1 MIDLSSQPKQFLK
14 MISRRNIRVKVMQ
27 TLYNLSTL
35 ESDIKP
41 GEPQKILQ
49 NHFDQTRQLLVHLT
63 YFLTEVGRYAET
75 DSHQR
80 AGKHLP
86 SFEDLHV
93 NTKLS
98 GNKILWRILED
109 SSFKEALAK
118 TKPQLLI
125 NKDLVR
131 KAYLRLAETPEYKA
145 YINKQSRDNKEEKE
159 MFEFILDK
167 ILLADENFTS
177 YIEENFSNWDDDGE
191 MVIQLL
197 VNLIQKPG
205 NADFKEMISG
215 EKKDFAINLLKTAHE
230 KSEHLQTL
238 IIPKLK
244 NWDPERIALLDMILM
259 KMGVAEFLYFETIPP
274 KVTINEYID
283 LAKEYS
289 TPQSGQF
296 VNGIL
301 DNIHKELVAEGKMQK
316 VDYKKV

>member
-1 MIDLSSQPKQFLK
+1 

-27 TLYNLSTL
+27 TLYNITTL

-49 NHFDQTRQLLVHLT
+49 NHFDQTRQLFVHLT
-63 YFLTEVGRYAET
+63 YFLIEVSRYAET
-75 DSHQR
+75 DAHQR

-86 SFEDLHV
+86 SYEDLHV
-93 NTKLS
+93 NTKLA
-98 GNKILWRILED
+98 GNKILGKILD
-109 SSFKEALAK
+109 DASFKEAMTK
-118 TKPQLLI
+118 VKPQLTVDKELI
-125 NKDLVR
+125 R
-131 KAYLRLAETPEYKA
+131 RIYLKIAETPEYKT
-145 YINKQSRDNKEEKE
+145 YITKQGRDNKEEKDIL
-159 MFEFILDK
+159 EFILDK
-167 ILLADENFTS
+167 LMLADENFTS
-177 YIEENFSNWDDDGE
+177 YMEENFSNWDDDGE

-197 VNLIQKPG
+197 ANLLQKPG
-205 NADFKEMISG
+205 SADFKEMISG
-215 EKKDFAINLLKTAHE
+215 EKKDFAVNLLKTVIE
-230 KSEHLQTL
+230 KSEYLQSL

-259 KMGVAEFLYFETIPP
+259 KMGVSEFLYFETIPP

-301 DNIHKELVAEGKMQK
+301 DNIHKELVAQGKMQK
-316 VDYKKV
+316 VDYRKV

>member
-1 MIDLSSQPKQFLK
+1 

-27 TLYNLSTL
+27 TLYNATTL
-35 ESDIKP
+35 EPNAKP

-49 NHFDQTRQLLVHLT
+49 NHFDQTRQLFVHLT
-63 YFLTEVGRYAET
+63 YFLTEVCRYAET

-80 AGKHLP
+80 SGKHLP
-86 SFEDLHV
+86 TYEDLHV

-98 GNKILWRILED
+98 GNKILWKILQD
-109 SSFKEALAK
+109 ASFKEAVAK
-118 TKPQLLI
+118 VKPQQTI
-125 NKDLVR
+125 NKELVR
-131 KAYLRLAETPEYKA
+131 KLYLNLAETPEYRT
-145 YINKQSRDNKEEKE
+145 YITKEARDNKEEKE
-159 MFEFILDK
+159 ILEFILDK
-167 ILLADENFTS
+167 AMLANENFTS
-177 YIEENFSNWDDDGE
+177 YMEELFSNWDDDGE

-197 VNLIQKPG
+197 VNLLQKPG
-205 NADFKEMISG
+205 SMDFKEMISG
-215 EKKDFAINLLKTAHE
+215 EKKDFAMNLLKTVHE

-259 KMGVAEFLYFETIPP
+259 KMGVSEFLYFETIPP

-316 VDYKKV
+316 VDYRKV

>member
-1 MIDLSSQPKQFLK
+1 
-14 MISRRNIRVKVMQ
+14 MQ
-27 TLYNLSTL
+27 TLYNITTL
-35 ESDIKP
+35 ESEVKT

-49 NHFDQTRQLLVHLT
+49 NHFDQTRQLFVHLT
-63 YFLTEVGRYAET
+63 YFLTEVCRYAET

-86 SFEDLHV
+86 SYEDLHV
-93 NTKLS
+93 NTKLA
-98 GNKILWRILED
+98 GNKILWKILDEA
-109 SSFKEALAK
+109 SFKEALTK
-118 TKPQLLI
+118 LKPQQIL

-131 KAYLRLAETPEYKA
+131 KIYLKLAETTEYKS
-145 YINKQSRDNKEEKE
+145 YINKQNRDSKEEKDII
-159 MFEFILDK
+159 EFILDK
-167 ILLADENFTS
+167 MMLAEENFTS
-177 YIEENFSNWDDDGE
+177 YMEENFTNWEDDGE

-197 VNLIQKPG
+197 VNILQKPG
-205 NADFKEMISG
+205 SADFKEMISG
-215 EKKDFAINLLKTAHE
+215 EKKDFAFNLLKTVLE
-230 KSEHLQTL
+230 KSEHLQSL

-259 KMGVAEFLYFETIPP
+259 KMGVSEFLYFETIPP

-301 DNIHKELVAEGKMQK
+301 DNIHKELVTEGKMQK